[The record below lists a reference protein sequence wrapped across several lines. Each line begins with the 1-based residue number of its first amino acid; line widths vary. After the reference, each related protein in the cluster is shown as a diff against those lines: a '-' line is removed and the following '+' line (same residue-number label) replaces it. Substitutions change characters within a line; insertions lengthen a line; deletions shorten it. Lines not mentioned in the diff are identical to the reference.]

1 MRKLKLEK
9 EEEEINFS
17 WYLKAVHFLVP
28 RTFKAPI
35 QNYLMINLFLS
46 LLIIVVNW
54 IWYIHA
60 LTSCIR
66 IWSKLKTCHANLH
79 FTFINNW
86 NTFSHV
92 NEHFEKAKWTTPN
105 LHEVHSLFV
114 YLYRLSW
121 SVNLYISYD
130 YIIKQFFSR
139 HYKCV
144 KQQQDPFNFIVHV
157 K

>member
-1 MRKLKLEK
+1 MVLKSSPFSCISNFQSTHPKL
-9 EEEEINFS
+9 FDD
-17 WYLKAVHFLVP
+17 H
-28 RTFKAPI
+28 
-35 QNYLMINLFLS
+35 LFLS

-60 LTSCIR
+60 LMSCIR